1 MVRSVRNICMM
12 VIFDTQY
19 LIVNLL
25 LILSVSNYVFGANR
39 RQVIISQARDICLHF
54 EGRLGLFES
63 PTGEFCCNCV
73 AGSYLSKICQPNHLR
88 KPESRIC
95 ELCPFDPLDPNNQT
109 YMPTENNNTQ
119 CIQSDNED
127 VCKKYM
133 NTQREMGNRTRNSRC
148 ICKTGY
154 HTASGTDDVS
164 GGCHEN
170 SPCIEGFEPSH
181 LATKTSDTQCRVC
194 QNGTFSNISSP
205 TEMCIPWSKCDVI
218 EYVKNIGNTTHD
230 MVCQLKLVANNLTNN
245 NVTGTIQKDDITLLN
260 DDNRFYQ
267 KKKKSQKSTDSSDKE
282 TSPENGR
289 IPPETP
295 KQNGKLLPNHENKD
309 ATNEDSSE
317 EDSFVVTM
325 EEETNSSEKISL
337 HEISRSENPK
347 SDNNATP
354 ISSSL
359 QESSDVLEA
368 TVAAEMVPCQ
378 NKEFFNEEQLDG
390 IEKKGF
396 LNCCVERCL
405 KNPSIGHKMLRKI
418 KKFDTEDVIEFLRTL
433 NLGDVAINDAKKE
446 NNTQSELRYQCIVK
460 LIKSEGEKLTPRT
473 IFKTETEENNSLRN
487 CLMEEFL
494 MNLKV
499 CHRSSK

>member
-260 DDNRFYQ
+260 DDRKAIKIIISCVIVFVIGIIVVAVLCYRFYQ

-309 ATNEDSSE
+309 ATNEDSS
-317 EDSFVVTM
+317 
-325 EEETNSSEKISL
+325 
-337 HEISRSENPK
+337 
-347 SDNNATP
+347 
-354 ISSSL
+354 
-359 QESSDVLEA
+359 
-368 TVAAEMVPCQ
+368 VPCQ